1 MPLAIFSN
9 VNRASPVGILVPVA
23 LWNEPLWA
31 TGRLVVYEF
40 PLELIP
46 TVPSVDKPL
55 EFGEVT
61 IYGKVR
67 LFKKENI
74 KSQPVYIYAEEATKL
89 EGSFLGKYELKKNN
103 FYRCSIDT
111 LGRNPRLQ
119 RNNIWLS
126 RNNLEYLGLPTI
138 SESLEIIQKNI

>member
-1 MPLAIFSN
+1 MVKLETRIQLAIKEILEEETWKHLKTNNNFDKVLSI
-9 VNRASPVGILVPVA
+9 ASLI
-23 LWNEPLWA
+23 EP
-31 TGRLVVYEF
+31 F
-40 PLELIP
+40 
-46 TVPSVDKPL
+46 D
-55 EFGEVT
+55 
-61 IYGKVR
+61 
-67 LFKKENI
+67 
-74 KSQPVYIYAEEATKL
+74 